1 MNKSLKNILQR
12 TINNAKSNWHIMLYP
27 VLWAYRML
35 VKASIGFTPF
45 QLVYGLESIFAMESE
60 ISSNKVV
67 VELIL
72 DTFSL
77 EEFLIHLEHLND

>member
-1 MNKSLKNILQR
+1 
-12 TINNAKSNWHIMLYP
+12 MLYP